1 MTHHSLLGLRAAV
14 FACLIALFAEPAS
27 AQGLNW
33 FYCYAP
39 NAQTGVVHVS
49 NMHEVGPVSERAGY
63 GAEFAN
69 YLTARGKLPRGA
81 QAYCVMR
88 ATEREIAVAQRDVTE
103 LCAVCNG
110 ASIVESVAWARSG
123 SVGRQILASD
133 APRNP
138 ATGAEGAVTSTQPAT
153 PTKDS
158 PGTVPEGVGVFLM
171 GRLDASEV
179 VYTANEQRGQFLTR
193 YKADLKGG
201 RWTWILLNDTCPG
214 WVAVAFATNGSER
227 LYFVARGSEYEGS
240 ARAAVLREAEPY
252 AARQGPAWI
261 TGIRASFHNSYTPP
275 SPNFSRGV
283 IDGIKNEVRRH
294 VVDPCAPLETKG
306 VIWGVRG

>member
-1 MTHHSLLGLRAAV
+1 MHRGLIGVWVAAIAFAIGLRA
-14 FACLIALFAEPAS
+14 EPVS

-49 NMHEVGPVSERAGY
+49 NMHEVGPVSERASY

-88 ATEREIAVAQRDVTE
+88 ATEREIGVAQSSVLE
-103 LCAVCNG
+103 LCEVCSG
-110 ASIVESVAWARSG
+110 ASIIESVAWARSG
-123 SVGRQILASD
+123 SVGRQILTPD

-138 ATGAEGAVTSTQPAT
+138 APGPERAITSTQPAI
-153 PTKDS
+153 PTNDS
-158 PGTVPEGVGVFLM
+158 PATAPEGAGVFLM

-179 VYTANEQRGQFLTR
+179 VYTANEDRGQFLTR

-201 RWTWILLNDTCPG
+201 RWTWILSNDTCPG

-261 TGIRASFHNSYTPP
+261 TGIMVSFHNAYTPP

-283 IDGIKNEVRRH
+283 IDGIKNEVRRQ
-294 VVDPCAPLETKG
+294 VVDPCAPLGRTSAS
-306 VIWGVRG
+306 WGVRG